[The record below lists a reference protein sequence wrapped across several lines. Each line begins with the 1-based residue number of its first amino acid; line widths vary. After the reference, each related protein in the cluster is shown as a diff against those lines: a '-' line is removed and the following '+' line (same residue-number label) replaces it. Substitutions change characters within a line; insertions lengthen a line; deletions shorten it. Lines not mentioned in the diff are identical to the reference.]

1 MKRPK
6 NTVDVSNG
14 EASTATAGTETEEQR
29 RQRRKELKTA
39 KRERKQVR
47 KQKDKER
54 KERQKVKKQVAK
66 EENPGGKRKGREVKL
81 KAELPENADEDSEDD
96 GASDAEEVD
105 ARGMA
110 GLTTDLTTETNDDQ
124 DRTESSDEEIPAIF
138 SPRLESGASSTS
150 SIQPSIP
157 LDTEPQKI
165 QTIPPPEIK
174 PQKTQTSQI
183 PESLTNNP
191 PQSTV
196 DTSKTP
202 RERFDERMLQLRL
215 DRKADGL
222 DGRPARNRQELLNQ
236 RRQKELERRK
246 AKKEQWQKEKDEEQR
261 KEDEEIAKRFSPG
274 GSGSLLASPRS
285 PIVGD
290 ASHSNSFTFGRVAF
304 ADGQQAD
311 ASLNSIRDPHKRK
324 GPMDP
329 ASALK
334 AVQGKAGRLAGLD
347 DDKRRRIEQQDMWL
361 NARRKAHGE
370 KVRDDESLLKRAL
383 KRKETDKKKS
393 GAEWTRREEGVKGGM
408 EARQRKREDNLQKRR
423 DEKFDKKV
431 GNKKGGK
438 VKKNRP
444 GFEGSFT
451 GRTGGK
457 KNQKKN

>member
-6 NTVDVSNG
+6 NAVDVSAA
-14 EASTATAGTETEEQR
+14 EASTTNGGTETEEQR

-66 EENPGGKRKGREVKL
+66 QEKSNGKSKGREAKS
-81 KAELPENADEDSEDD
+81 KTELPAKGDEGSGDD
-96 GASDAEEVD
+96 TSTDAEEVD
-105 ARGMA
+105 AQGMA
-110 GLTTDLTTETNDDQ
+110 GLSTDLTVETNHDQ
-124 DRTESSDEEIPAIF
+124 DPEESSDEEIPAIF
-138 SPRLESGASSTS
+138 SPQLESGASSTS
-150 SIQPSIP
+150 SIQPFIP
-157 LDTEPQKI
+157 LESEPQKTRT
-165 QTIPPPEIK
+165 QTIQPPESSTPK
-174 PQKTQTSQI
+174 PAL
-183 PESLTNNP
+183 PEI
-191 PQSTV
+191 

-215 DRKADGL
+215 DRKADGIE
-222 DGRPARNRQELLNQ
+222 GRPARNRQELLDQ
-236 RRQKELERRK
+236 RRKKELERRK
-246 AKKEQWQKEKDEEQR
+246 AKKEQWQKEKEEEQR

-290 ASHSNSFTFGRVAF
+290 YPNSNSFTFGRVAF

-311 ASLNSIRDPHKRK
+311 ASLNSIRDAHRRK

-334 AVQGKAGRLAGLD
+334 AVQDKAGRLAGLD
-347 DDKRRRIEQQDMWL
+347 EDKRRRIEQQDMWL

-383 KRKETDKKKS
+383 KRKEVEKKKS

-408 EARQRKREDNLQKRR
+408 DARQRKREDNLQKRR
-423 DEKFDKKV
+423 DEKFDKKA
-431 GNKKGGK
+431 GNKKGK
-438 VKKNRP
+438 SVKKNRP
-444 GFEGSFT
+444 GFEGSFS

-457 KNQKKN
+457 KHNRK